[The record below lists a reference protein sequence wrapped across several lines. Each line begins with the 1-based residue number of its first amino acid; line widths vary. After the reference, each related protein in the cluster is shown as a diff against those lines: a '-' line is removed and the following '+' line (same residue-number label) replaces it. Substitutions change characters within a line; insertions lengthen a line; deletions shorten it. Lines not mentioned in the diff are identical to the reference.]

1 MAKKIRYSGVLLHPT
16 SLPNIHGIGD
26 LGEAGYKFVDLLADA
41 AVGLWQILPLGPV
54 GYGSSP
60 YAALSAFGGNELLIS
75 LSLLSDQGYLPLS
88 DILIHPNFK
97 GGRVDYGRVEE
108 YKMPLLFKAAKVF
121 LAQGERADFNIFCE
135 EKGEWLDD
143 YALYRVL
150 SSYYNDTRWYSV
162 WDPKIRERDVATLAK
177 WHQEKRDEIEE
188 WKVLQ
193 FFFYSQWRALK
204 EYANAKGIAIVGD
217 LPIFVSGDSVD
228 VWSNRHFM
236 KIGKDSLPTGI
247 AGVPPDAFS
256 PTGQLWGNPVYDW
269 EVLREENYSWWIK
282 RIERELEL
290 TDMLRIDHF
299 RGFEAYWEV
308 PYGDATAEGGKW
320 IKAPGDHFFKTL
332 RNHFGHLPF
341 IAEDL
346 GVITPEVELLR
357 DSNNLPGMKILQFAF
372 NPLGE
377 GRLEVENPYLTHNY
391 VENCAAYT
399 GTHDNDTTRGWYAK
413 LPEETRDIVR
423 RYLSCSDESAPWHMV
438 RSVMASV
445 ARYAIIPLQDVLNL
459 SSEARMNTPGTCGE
473 ENWSWQLTE
482 EQLNREITTTLINMT
497 APFGRDGGYKDLLL
511 SDGVE
516 VL

>member
-1 MAKKIRYSGVLLHPT
+1 MVKKIRYSGVLLHPT

-26 LGEAGYKFVDLLADA
+26 LGEEAYKLVNLLSDA
-41 AVGLWQILPLGPV
+41 SVGLWQILPLGPV

-60 YAALSAFGGNELLIS
+60 YASLSAFAGNELLIS
-75 LSLLSDQGYLPLS
+75 LSLLSDEGYLPLS
-88 DILIHPNFK
+88 DILTYPTFEE
-97 GGRVDYGRVEE
+97 GRVDYGKVEE
-108 YKMPLLFKAAKVF
+108 YKMPLLFKAARKF
-121 LAQGERADFNIFCE
+121 LKLGKLSAFKTFCE
-135 EKGEWLDD
+135 TKGEWLDD

-150 SSYYNDTRWYSV
+150 STHYNDTRWYSV
-162 WDPKIRERDVATLAK
+162 WDSKLRERDGATLAQ
-177 WHQEKRDEIEE
+177 WHHDKQQEIEE

-193 FFFYSQWRALK
+193 FFFYTQWGKLK
-204 EYANAKGIAIVGD
+204 EYANRQGVAIVGD

-228 VWSNRHFM
+228 VWSNRHLM
-236 KIGKDSLPTGI
+236 KIDKDGQPTGV

-269 EVLREENYSWWIK
+269 QALRKDNYSWWIK

-308 PYGDATAEGGKW
+308 PYGDATAENGEW
-320 IKAPGDHFFKTL
+320 VKAPGEHFFKTL
-332 RNHFGHLPF
+332 HNHFGHLPF

-346 GVITPEVELLR
+346 GVITPAVEALR

-372 NPLGE
+372 NPLGG

-399 GTHDNDTTRGWYAK
+399 GTHDNDTTRGWYSK
-413 LPEETRDIVR
+413 LPPETRDIVR
-423 RYLSCSDESAPWHMV
+423 RYLSCSDESVPWHMV
-438 RSVMASV
+438 RAVMASV
-445 ARYAIIPLQDVLNL
+445 ARYAIIPLQDVLDL
-459 SSEARMNTPGTCGE
+459 PTEARMNTPGTCGV
-473 ENWSWQLTE
+473 ENWSWQLTK
-482 EQLNREITTTLINMT
+482 EQLNSDITTTLINMT
-497 APFGRDGGYKDLLL
+497 APFGRDGTYKELLL
-511 SDGVE
+511 TEGVE

>member
-1 MAKKIRYSGVLLHPT
+1 MVKKIRYSGVLLHPT

-26 LGEAGYKFVDLLADA
+26 LGEEAYHFVDLLSSAS
-41 AVGLWQILPLGPV
+41 VGLWQILPLGPV

-60 YAALSAFGGNELLIS
+60 YASLSAFAGNELLIN
-75 LSLLSDQGYLPLS
+75 LSLLSDQGYLSLNE
-88 DILIHPNFK
+88 ILTHPNFEE
-97 GGRVDYGRVEE
+97 GRVDYGKVEA
-108 YKMPLLFKAAKVF
+108 YKMPLLFKAAKNF
-121 LAQGERADFNIFCE
+121 LKKGKLTEFNAFCE

-150 SSYYNDTRWYSV
+150 SGHYNDTRWYSV
-162 WDPKIRERDVATLAK
+162 WDTKLRERDKATLDK
-177 WHQEKRDEIEE
+177 WHRDKKKEIGE

-193 FFFYSQWRALK
+193 FFFYTQWRELK
-204 EYANAKGIAIVGD
+204 EYANRQGVAVVGD

-236 KIGKDSLPTGI
+236 KIDKDGQPTGV

-269 EVLREENYSWWIK
+269 QALRKDNYSWWIK

-290 TDMLRIDHF
+290 TDMVRIDHF

-308 PYGDATAEGGKW
+308 PYGDATAENGEW
-320 IKAPGDHFFKTL
+320 VKAPGEHFFETL
-332 RNHFGHLPF
+332 HSHFGHLPF

-346 GVITPEVELLR
+346 GVITPEVEALR
-357 DSNNLPGMKILQFAF
+357 DSNKLPGMKILQFAF
-372 NPLGE
+372 NPLGG

-399 GTHDNDTTRGWYAK
+399 GTHDNDTTRGWYSK
-413 LPEETRDIVR
+413 LSPETRDIVR
-423 RYLSCSDESAPWHMV
+423 RYLSCSDESVPWHMV
-438 RSVMASV
+438 RAVMASI

-459 SSEARMNTPGTCGE
+459 PTEARMNTPGTCGV
-473 ENWSWQLTE
+473 ENWSWQLTK
-482 EQLNREITTTLINMT
+482 EQLNSEITKTLINMT
-497 APFGRDGGYKDLLL
+497 APFGRDGTYKDLLL
-511 SDGVE
+511 TEGVE
-516 VL
+516 VF

>member
-60 YAALSAFGGNELLIS
+60 YAALSAFGGNELLIN

-247 AGVPPDAFS
+247 AGVPPTLLAL
-256 PTGQLWGNPVYDW
+256 QGNSGVT
-269 EVLREENYSWWIK
+269 LSTI
-282 RIERELEL
+282 
-290 TDMLRIDHF
+290 
-299 RGFEAYWEV
+299 
-308 PYGDATAEGGKW
+308 GK
-320 IKAPGDHFFKTL
+320 F
-332 RNHFGHLPF
+332 
-341 IAEDL
+341 
-346 GVITPEVELLR
+346 
-357 DSNNLPGMKILQFAF
+357 
-372 NPLGE
+372 
-377 GRLEVENPYLTHNY
+377 
-391 VENCAAYT
+391 
-399 GTHDNDTTRGWYAK
+399 
-413 LPEETRDIVR
+413 
-423 RYLSCSDESAPWHMV
+423 
-438 RSVMASV
+438 
-445 ARYAIIPLQDVLNL
+445 
-459 SSEARMNTPGTCGE
+459 
-473 ENWSWQLTE
+473 
-482 EQLNREITTTLINMT
+482 
-497 APFGRDGGYKDLLL
+497 
-511 SDGVE
+511 
-516 VL
+516 